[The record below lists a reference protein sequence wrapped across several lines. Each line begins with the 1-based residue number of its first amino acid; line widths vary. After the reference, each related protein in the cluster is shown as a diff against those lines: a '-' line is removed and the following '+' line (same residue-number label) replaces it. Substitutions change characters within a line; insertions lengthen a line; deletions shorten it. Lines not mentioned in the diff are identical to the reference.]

1 MKKLNINDELGLD
14 DDVKVGK
21 KKLGLGD
28 EKCKSR
34 NWTRIPPF
42 GHANI
47 PRMSAR
53 QFTSY
58 QTRESKNIGG
68 MVV

>member
-1 MKKLNINDELGLD
+1 MKKFNINVELGLD

-47 PRMSAR
+47 PRMISR
-53 QFTSY
+53 
-58 QTRESKNIGG
+58 
-68 MVV
+68 MMM